1 MDWETQLTSEIGLVA
16 KKVEAVQ
23 KSANEKISASTRSE
37 LGQFMT
43 PSDIAQF
50 MASMLTTKRSEVRV
64 LDPGAGVGSLTAAF
78 VENALKRKLHRS
90 IFVTAFEVDATLC
103 ESLRENL
110 RLCQDECKR
119 QNVRFDFEVLHQD
132 FLMSGIFA
140 SEEFECVIMNPPYRK
155 INSNSKHK
163 SLLRAQ
169 GIETSNLYTAFMAI
183 GMRRL
188 RQGGDMVA
196 ITPRSFCNGTY
207 FRRFRKEFLNEMVF
221 QRLHVYASRSEAFAD
236 NQVLQENIIT
246 HSRKSRTL
254 SESVVV
260 STSSGSTIQER
271 SVPYQSIVHPTDPEY
286 FIRIL
291 SDSSDDS
298 VSSRIS
304 NLPCV
309 LSDLKLEV
317 STGRVVDFRTRDNLL
332 SDPDAQ
338 SVPLI
343 YPCHL
348 KQGRVTWPLVN
359 SRKPNALRRNEDTES
374 LLVESGHYVLVK
386 RFSAKE
392 EKRRIVASVLSPK
405 DTQRLPV
412 GIENHLNFF
421 HNEGGTLKPEM
432 AFGLAVYLNSTI
444 VDQFFRLFSGHTQV
458 NSTDLRT
465 IPYPSR
471 ERLIA
476 IGKRVK
482 KASPTSQEAI
492 DATIE
497 EMLFQN

>member
-1 MDWETQLTSEIGLVA
+1 MTSRIGIVA
-16 KKVEAVQ
+16 DKVDSVR
-23 KSANEKISASTRSE
+23 KSANKQILASIRSE

-43 PSDIAQF
+43 PSDVAQF
-50 MASMLTTKRSEVRV
+50 MASMLTTKRTEVRV

-78 VENALKRKLHRS
+78 VENALKRKLHKS
-90 IFVTAFEVDATLC
+90 IFVTAFEIDETLC
-103 ESLRENL
+103 NSLRENL
-110 RLCQDECKR
+110 LLCQEECKR
-119 QNVRFDFEVLHQD
+119 QKVQFDFEVRNED
-132 FLMSGIFA
+132 FVVSGIFA

-155 INSNSKHK
+155 INSNSEHR

-183 GMRRL
+183 GMKKL

-207 FRRFRKEFLNEMVF
+207 FRRFRKEFLSEMVF

-236 NQVLQENIIT
+236 DQVLQENIIT
-246 HSRKSRTL
+246 HSCKSRTVA
-254 SESVVV
+254 ETVVV
-260 STSSGSTIQER
+260 STSSGKTIQER
-271 SVPYQSIVHPTDPEY
+271 LVPYQSIVHSNDSEF
-286 FIRIL
+286 FIRVL
-291 SDSSDDS
+291 SDSSDDN

-309 LSDLKLEV
+309 LSDLGLEV
-317 STGRVVDFRTRDNLL
+317 STGRVVDFRTKDNLL
-332 SDPDAQ
+332 SDPDSQ

-348 KQGRVTWPLVN
+348 KQGRVSWPLVN
-359 SRKPNALRRNEDTES
+359 CRKPNALRRNQDTES
-374 LLVESGHYVLVK
+374 LLVEAGHYVLVK

-392 EKRRIVASVLSPK
+392 EKRRIVASVLSPT
-405 DTQRLPV
+405 DTRGLPV

-421 HNEGGTLKPEM
+421 HNEGGTLEPEL
-432 AFGLAVYLNSTI
+432 ALGLAVYLNSTI

-465 IPYPSR
+465 IPYPSSK
-471 ERLIA
+471 RLIA
-476 IGKRVK
+476 IGKRAK
-482 KASPTSQEAI
+482 KSSSTSQEAI